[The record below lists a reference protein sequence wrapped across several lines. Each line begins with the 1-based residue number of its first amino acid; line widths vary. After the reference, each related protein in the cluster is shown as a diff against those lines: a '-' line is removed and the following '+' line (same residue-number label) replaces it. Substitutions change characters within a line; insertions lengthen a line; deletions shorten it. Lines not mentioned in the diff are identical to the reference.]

1 MAEINKVGNQPIPK
15 GEQQIAKPNDAAQKL
30 PAQMLPD
37 AGEQQTTAR
46 GNAGQPIGLQPK
58 VAVTQNTLM
67 PEAVTGR
74 DATQLLAAE
83 KLRSNGGTSATD
95 KLLGLN
101 QQPSILGGLLAPP
114 GNLEAL
120 RHLTPAMRR
129 NILRSLL
136 AKQKNQMRR
145 LVAVARDE
153 EQHQQQEEQQHEREE
168 SEQTE
173 NNLPI
178 QPNDANAL
186 HFHNRHAYQDLAA
199 TTKMLDLLDE
209 LLNMQDYTLSQMGTF
224 AQG

>member
-1 MAEINKVGNQPIPK
+1 MAEIKPVGNQPIPS
-15 GEQQIAKPNDAAQKL
+15 GEQQTAKPNDATQKIPNQL
-30 PAQMLPD
+30 PPD
-37 AGEQQTTAR
+37 AGEQTTTR
-46 GNAGQPIGLQPK
+46 GNAGQPVGLQPK

-83 KLRSNGGTSATD
+83 KLRSNGGASATEN
-95 KLLGLN
+95 LLGLN
-101 QQPSILGGLLAPP
+101 QQPSMLGGLIAPP

-136 AKQKNQMRR
+136 AKQRNQMRR
-145 LVAVARDE
+145 LVHIARDE
-153 EQHQQQEEQQHEREE
+153 EQHQQEEEQREREE
-168 SEQTE
+168 FEQTE
-173 NNLPI
+173 NALP
-178 QPNDANAL
+178 NHTEAANRLA
-186 HFHNRHAYQDLAA
+186 FHNHRVYEDLAA